1 MVKDLLLV
9 LLLCLCKSF
18 QRTLSSWPS
27 VSGVCR
33 SSGKRVQSYTKYPF
47 PPNILG
53 KNCGFFSKFLKILT
67 KQEKTNGCLIIILS
81 KKNKGQGR
89 ERRKKRKGGRKGRE
103 EEGYPKVKR
112 GLRLKDLRSGWTDN
126 NQPSRF
132 LTTAGLPAAIVSS
145 GISRMTTE
153 PAAMMQRL
161 PILTPGQTITPP
173 PNQVSSPISTG
184 YEVSHVPRR
193 AS

>member
-67 KQEKTNGCLIIILS
+67 KQEKTKGCLIIILS
-81 KKNKGQGR
+81 KKKNTKGKGGTR
-89 ERRKKRKGGRKGRE
+89 KRKEEEKEGRKKRKGKGQKQAGKGTEGEREPPCPAPYRKIKSLDVQANCFSDGR
-103 EEGYPKVKR
+103 YP
-112 GLRLKDLRSGWTDN
+112 
-126 NQPSRF
+126 
-132 LTTAGLPAAIVSS
+132 
-145 GISRMTTE
+145 
-153 PAAMMQRL
+153 
-161 PILTPGQTITPP
+161 
-173 PNQVSSPISTG
+173 
-184 YEVSHVPRR
+184 R
-193 AS
+193 ASVR